1 MPLSLLEK
9 ELTCFLNRNHYFL
22 IGGIKVATWNLD
34 KTKHHV
40 LICNGSSCNR
50 VGAEEVTQ
58 AIRTEIANQEMDEY
72 IHTTRTRCNGRCHD
86 KCVLISYPD
95 GIWYKDVKPHDAR
108 ELINS
113 LKKDQPFAEKIS
125 HTFCGEGF
133 QRTEGTVKG
142 ISKEKETVIKA
153 SKKL

>member
-1 MPLSLLEK
+1 M
-9 ELTCFLNRNHYFL
+9 
-22 IGGIKVATWNLD
+22 ATWNLGT
-34 KTKHHV
+34 TKHHV

-86 KCVLISYPD
+86 KCVVISYPD
-95 GIWYKDVKPHDAR
+95 GIWYKDMKPDDAR

-113 LKKDQPFAEKIS
+113 LKTDQPFVQKTS

-142 ISKEKETVIKA
+142 ISKQKKPS
-153 SKKL
+153 SKYLKNFNLQH

>member
-1 MPLSLLEK
+1 M
-9 ELTCFLNRNHYFL
+9 
-22 IGGIKVATWNLD
+22 ATWNLD
-34 KTKHHV
+34 TTKHHV

-58 AIRTEIANQEMDEY
+58 AIRSEIANQELDPY

-86 KCVLISYPD
+86 KCVVISYPD
-95 GIWYKDVKPHDAR
+95 GIWYKDVKPQDAR

-113 LKKDQPFAEKIS
+113 LKKGQPFVEKIS
-125 HTFCGEGF
+125 HTFCEEGF

-142 ISKEKETVIKA
+142 ISKEKETVIKV

>member
-1 MPLSLLEK
+1 M
-9 ELTCFLNRNHYFL
+9 
-22 IGGIKVATWNLD
+22 ATWNLD

-50 VGAEEVTQ
+50 AGAEEVTQ
-58 AIRTEIANQEMDEY
+58 AIRSEIANQELDEY
-72 IHTTRTRCNGRCHD
+72 IHTTRTRCNGRFHD
-86 KCVLISYPD
+86 KCVVISYPD
-95 GIWYKDVKPHDAR
+95 GIWYKDMKPDDAQ

-113 LKKDQPFAEKIS
+113 LKTDQLFVQKTS
-125 HTFCGEGF
+125 HAFCGEGF

-142 ISKEKETVIKA
+142 ISKQKEMVIKV

>member
-1 MPLSLLEK
+1 M
-9 ELTCFLNRNHYFL
+9 
-22 IGGIKVATWNLD
+22 ATWNLD
-34 KTKHHV
+34 TTKHHV

-58 AIRTEIANQEMDEY
+58 AIRSEIANQELDSY

-86 KCVLISYPD
+86 KCVVISYPD
-95 GIWYKDVKPHDAR
+95 GIWYKDVKPQDAR

-113 LKKDQPFAEKIS
+113 LKKDQPFVGKIS
-125 HTFCGEGF
+125 HTFCEEGF

-142 ISKEKETVIKA
+142 ISKEKETVIKV

>member
-1 MPLSLLEK
+1 M
-9 ELTCFLNRNHYFL
+9 
-22 IGGIKVATWNLD
+22 ATWNLGT
-34 KTKHHV
+34 TKHHV

-72 IHTTRTRCNGRCHD
+72 IHTTRTGCNGRCHD
-86 KCVLISYPD
+86 KCVVISYPD
-95 GIWYKDVKPHDAR
+95 GIWYKDMKPDDAR

-113 LKKDQPFAEKIS
+113 LKTDQPFVQKTS

-142 ISKEKETVIKA
+142 ISKQKETVIKV